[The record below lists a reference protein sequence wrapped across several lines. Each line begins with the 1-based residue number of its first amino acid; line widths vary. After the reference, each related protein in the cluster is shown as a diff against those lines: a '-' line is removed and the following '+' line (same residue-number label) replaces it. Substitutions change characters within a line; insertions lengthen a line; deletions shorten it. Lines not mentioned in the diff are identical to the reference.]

1 VAFLVRQRKKASN
14 RIRANDQRAGVHL
27 NRKWDSLLWH
37 ANFKS
42 IDCLGTNNRSE
53 AVKDLNNSITVAK
66 QLAGKSWLHFRTRRT
81 TASVVLSI
89 KGEIM
94 KKWIFSAVVIGC
106 LLVLMITVPAQAQ
119 MPGTTMRV
127 AIPFDFIVKG
137 KTLSAGYYE
146 IERINDSPEGLIIR
160 AINNKH
166 DHVMFET
173 ETTEAKT
180 IPNESEVI
188 FHRYGDSYFLSEIF
202 TAGERMGRELAAS
215 RAERNL
221 RSEVASNRAEPE
233 TVALAAN

>member
-1 VAFLVRQRKKASN
+1 
-14 RIRANDQRAGVHL
+14 
-27 NRKWDSLLWH
+27 
-37 ANFKS
+37 
-42 IDCLGTNNRSE
+42 
-53 AVKDLNNSITVAK
+53 
-66 QLAGKSWLHFRTRRT
+66 
-81 TASVVLSI
+81 
-89 KGEIM
+89 M